1 MVKIY
6 IIIIIVISITLG
18 LIKYKSISDQ
28 YKEKKWQLKFSEFWN
43 DFFNYFI
50 SGLIGYYF
58 IFIRL
63 PFLKGDSLSAI
74 DVVLFFIFILGIFG
88 HLCVISKHL
97 ADGVQAILDK
107 ILKGK

>member
-1 MVKIY
+1 MAIFL
-6 IIIIIVISITLG
+6 ITIIVASLILG

-28 YKEKKWQLKFSEFWN
+28 YVGKKWQSKFSEMWN

-63 PFLKGDSLSAI
+63 PFLNGDSMNAI
-74 DVVLFFIFILGIFG
+74 DIVLFFIFILGIFG
-88 HLCVISKHL
+88 HLCVISKNL
-97 ADGVQAILDK
+97 ADGIQAILDK
-107 ILKGK
+107 ILKGR

>member
-1 MVKIY
+1 MIIPL
-6 IIIIIVISITLG
+6 IIIITISIILG

-28 YKEKKWQLKFSEFWN
+28 YTGKNWQLKFSEIWN

-63 PFLKGDSLSAI
+63 PFLNGDSLNAI

-88 HLCVISKHL
+88 HLCVISKNL
-97 ADGVQAILDK
+97 ADGIQAILDK